1 MIQSSL
7 YRALN
12 KGFDYQILAC
22 KDFKESELAKE
33 VISYFKP
40 NTKAIL
46 FPEFRAK
53 KNDDLRSFF
62 EEFLQLL
69 GGLREFYQALENKQE
84 AIIIAPIS
92 ALLHPLPKK
101 ELLESF
107 KITLLEKYNLKD
119 LKDKLFYYGYEILD
133 LVEVE
138 GEASF
143 RGDIV
148 DIYAPNSKAYR
159 LSFFDTECESIK
171 EFDPTT
177 QMSLKEDLLEIEI
190 PPTLFSLDE
199 PSYKDL
205 KTKVEQSPLNSFSKD
220 LTSFGLWFLG
230 EKANDLLHAY
240 KSVISP
246 KALEEIQEL
255 ASLNELDCERF
266 KSLKV
271 LENAQG
277 YEDLEIH
284 AHALE
289 GFIALH
295 SNHKITLLAPN
306 KTILDNVLGTIKK
319 SNMDNVLGTIEKSNM
334 ECVIAPFVLN
344 FKTPDGIFISLNSFE
359 RKKKRQKSK
368 LALNELNPGE
378 WVVHDD
384 YGVGVF
390 SQLVQHSV
398 LGSKRDFLEI
408 AYLGED
414 KLLLPVENLHL
425 IARYVAQS
433 DSVPVKDRLGK
444 GSFLK
449 LKAKVRTKLLE
460 IAGKI
465 IELAAER
472 NLILGKKM
480 DTHLA
485 ELEVF
490 KSHAGFEYTS
500 DQEKAIAEISK
511 DLSSKRVMD
520 RLLSGDVGFGKT
532 EVAMHAIFCAFLN
545 GFQSVLVVPTTLLAH
560 QHFETLRARFE
571 NFGVKVARLDRYASE
586 KNKLLKA
593 VELGLIDVLVGTH
606 AILGAKFKNL
616 GLVVVDEEHKFGVKQ
631 KEALK
636 ELSKSVHFLS
646 MSATP
651 IPRTLNMALSQIKS
665 ISSLKTPPTDRKPSR
680 TFLKEKNDELLK
692 EIIYRELRRNGQIFY
707 IHNHIASISKVKT
720 KLENLIPKLKIAILH
735 SQINANKSEEIMLEF
750 AKGNYQVLLCT
761 SIVESGIHLPNANT
775 IIIDNAQNFGLADLH
790 QLRGRVGRGKKEG
803 FCYFLIEDQKSLNEQ
818 ALKRLLALEKNSYL
832 GSGESIAYHDLEIR
846 GGGNLL
852 GQDQSGHIKNIGY
865 ALYTR
870 MLEDAIYELSG
881 GKKRLEKSVE
891 IQLGVS
897 AFLNPELIAS
907 DSLRLDLYRRLSLCE
922 NVDEVGQI
930 HEEIEDR
937 FGKIDDLSAQ
947 FLQIITLKILANQL
961 GILKLSNFNQNI
973 TLTYSDEKKESL
985 KAPSKDDNDILETLL
1000 KHLRAQISLKQR

>member
-22 KDFKESELAKE
+22 KDFKESKLAKE

-40 NTKAIL
+40 NIKAVL

-107 KITLLEKYNLKD
+107 KITLLEKYNLKE

-159 LSFFDTECESIK
+159 LSFFDMECESIK

-177 QMSLKEDLLEIEI
+177 QMSLKEDLLEVEI

-199 PSYKDL
+199 SSYKDL

-230 EKANDLLHAY
+230 EKANDLLHTY
-240 KSVISP
+240 KSIISP

-255 ASLNELDCERF
+255 ASLNELDYERF
-266 KSLKV
+266 KFLKV

-295 SNHKITLLAPN
+295 SHHKITLLAPN
-306 KTILDNVLGTIKK
+306 KTILDNVLGTI
-319 SNMDNVLGTIEKSNM
+319 EKSSM

-433 DSVPVKDRLGK
+433 DSVPAKDRLGK

-480 DTHLA
+480 DVHLA

-532 EVAMHAIFCAFLN
+532 EVAMHAIFCMFLN
-545 GFQSVLVVPTTLLAH
+545 GFQSALVVPTTLLAH

-571 NFGVKVARLDRYASE
+571 NFGVKVARLDRYVSE

-593 VELGLIDVLVGTH
+593 VELGQVDALIGTH

-651 IPRTLNMALSQIKS
+651 IPRTLNMALSQIKG

-735 SQINANKSEEIMLEF
+735 SQINANESEEIMLEF

-803 FCYFLIEDQKSLNEQ
+803 FCYFLIEDQKSLNDQ

-961 GILKLSNFNQNI
+961 GIIKLSNFNQNI

-1000 KHLRAQISLKQR
+1000 KHLRAQISLKRR

>member
-22 KDFKESELAKE
+22 KDFKESKLAKE

-40 NTKAIL
+40 NIKAVL

-84 AIIIAPIS
+84 VIIIAPIS

-205 KTKVEQSPLNSFSKD
+205 KTKVEQSPLNSFSRD

-266 KSLKV
+266 KFLKV

-289 GFIALH
+289 SFIALH
-295 SNHKITLLAPN
+295 SNRKITLLASN
-306 KTILDNVLGTIKK
+306 KTILDNVLGALERSSI
-319 SNMDNVLGTIEKSNM
+319 

-433 DSVPVKDRLGK
+433 DSVPAKDRLGK

-545 GFQSVLVVPTTLLAH
+545 GFQSALVVPTTLLAH

-593 VELGLIDVLVGTH
+593 VELGLVDVLVGTH

-651 IPRTLNMALSQIKS
+651 IPRTLNMALSQIKG

-720 KLENLIPKLKIAILH
+720 KLEELIPKLKIAILH
-735 SQINANKSEEIMLEF
+735 SQINANESEEIMLEF

-922 NVDEVGQI
+922 NTDEVGQI

-961 GILKLSNFNQNI
+961 GIIKLSNFNQNI
-973 TLTYSDEKKESL
+973 TITYSDEKKESL

-1000 KHLRAQISLKQR
+1000 KHLHAQISLKRR

>member
-7 YRALN
+7 YKALN
-12 KGFDYQILAC
+12 EGFDYQILAC
-22 KDFKESELAKE
+22 KDFKESKLAKE

-84 AIIIAPIS
+84 TIIIAPIS

-171 EFDPTT
+171 ELDPTT

-230 EKANDLLHAY
+230 EKAQDLLSVY

-246 KALEEIQEL
+246 RALEEIQEL

-266 KSLKV
+266 KFLKV

-289 GFIALH
+289 GFITLH
-295 SNHKITLLAPN
+295 SHHKITLLAPN
-306 KTILDNVLGTIKK
+306 KTILDNVL
-319 SNMDNVLGTIEKSNM
+319 STIEKSSM

-368 LALNELNPGE
+368 LALNELNAGE

-433 DSVPVKDRLGK
+433 DSVPAKDRLGK

-480 DTHLA
+480 DVYLA

-511 DLSSKRVMD
+511 DLSSHRVMD

-545 GFQSVLVVPTTLLAH
+545 GFQSALVVPTTLLAH

-593 VELGLIDVLVGTH
+593 VELGLVDVLVGTH

-651 IPRTLNMALSQIKS
+651 IPRTLNMALSQIKG

-692 EIIYRELRRNGQIFY
+692 EIIHRELRRNGQIFY

-803 FCYFLIEDQKSLNEQ
+803 FCYFLIEDQKNLNEQ

-832 GSGESIAYHDLEIR
+832 GSGESVAYHDLEIR

-961 GILKLSNFNQNI
+961 GIIKLSNFNQNI
-973 TLTYSDEKKESL
+973 TITYSDEKKESL

-1000 KHLRAQISLKQR
+1000 KHLRAQISLKRR

>member
-40 NTKAIL
+40 NIKAVL
-46 FPEFRAK
+46 FPELRAK

-84 AIIIAPIS
+84 TIIIAPIS

-148 DIYAPNSKAYR
+148 DIYIPNSKAYR
-159 LSFFDTECESIK
+159 LSFFDAECESIK
-171 EFDPTT
+171 ELDPAT

-230 EKANDLLHAY
+230 EKAQDLLSVC

-246 KALEEIQEL
+246 RALEEIQEL
-255 ASLNELDCERF
+255 ASLNELDDERF
-266 KSLKV
+266 KFLKV
-271 LENAQG
+271 LENPQG

-306 KTILDNVLGTIKK
+306 KTILDNAISALDT
-319 SNMDNVLGTIEKSNM
+319 SNM

-344 FKTPDGIFISLNSFE
+344 FKTPDRIFISLNSFE

-368 LALNELNPGE
+368 LALNELNAGE

-449 LKAKVRTKLLE
+449 LKAKVRAKLLE

-480 DTHLA
+480 DVHLA

-500 DQEKAIAEISK
+500 DQEKAIAEISR
-511 DLSSKRVMD
+511 DLSSHRVMD

-545 GFQSVLVVPTTLLAH
+545 GFQSALVVPTTLLAH
-560 QHFETLRARFE
+560 QHFETLKARFE
-571 NFGVKVARLDRYASE
+571 NFGVKVARLDRYVSE

-593 VELGLIDVLVGTH
+593 VELGQVDALIGTH

-651 IPRTLNMALSQIKS
+651 IPRTLNMALSQIKG

-692 EIIYRELRRNGQIFY
+692 EIIHRELRRNGQIFY

-720 KLENLIPKLKIAILH
+720 KLEELIPKLKIAILH
-735 SQINANKSEEIMLEF
+735 SQINANESEEIMLEF

-803 FCYFLIEDQKSLNEQ
+803 FCYFLIEDQKNLNEQ

-973 TLTYSDEKKESL
+973 TLTYNDEHKESL

-1000 KHLRAQISLKQR
+1000 KHLRAQISLKRR

>member
-190 PPTLFSLDE
+190 PPTLFSLNE
-199 PSYKDL
+199 QSYKDL

-246 KALEEIQEL
+246 RALEEIQEL
-255 ASLNELDCERF
+255 ASLNELDGERF
-266 KSLKV
+266 KFLKV
-271 LENAQG
+271 LESPQG

-289 GFIALH
+289 SFIALH
-295 SNHKITLLAPN
+295 LNRKITLLAPN
-306 KTILDNVLGTIKK
+306 KTILDNAISAL
-319 SNMDNVLGTIEKSNM
+319 EKSHI

-344 FKTPDGIFISLNSFE
+344 FKTPDGIFVSLNSFE

-368 LALNELNPGE
+368 LALNELNAGE

-408 AYLGED
+408 AYFGED

-433 DSVPVKDRLGK
+433 DSVPIKDRLGK

-449 LKAKVRTKLLE
+449 LKAKVKTKLLE

-545 GFQSVLVVPTTLLAH
+545 GFQSALVVPTTLLAH

-606 AILGAKFKNL
+606 AIFCAKFKNL

-651 IPRTLNMALSQIKS
+651 IPRTLNMALSQIKG
-665 ISSLKTPPTDRKPSR
+665 ISSLKIPPTDRKPSR

-692 EIIYRELRRNGQIFY
+692 EIIHRELRRNGQIFY

-720 KLENLIPKLKIAILH
+720 KLEDLIPKLKIAILH
-735 SQINANKSEEIMLEF
+735 SQINANESEEIMLEF

-891 IQLGVS
+891 IQLSVS

-922 NVDEVGQI
+922 NTDEVGQI

-961 GILKLSNFNQNI
+961 GIIKLSNFNQNI
-973 TLTYSDEKKESL
+973 TITYSGEKKESL

-1000 KHLRAQISLKQR
+1000 KHLRAQISLKRH

>member
-22 KDFKESELAKE
+22 KDFKESKLAKE

-40 NTKAIL
+40 NIKAVL

-171 EFDPTT
+171 ELDPTT

-190 PPTLFSLDE
+190 PPTLFSLNE
-199 PSYKDL
+199 QSYKDL

-255 ASLNELDCERF
+255 ASLNELDYERF
-266 KSLKV
+266 KLLKV

-295 SNHKITLLAPN
+295 SHHKITLLAPN
-306 KTILDNVLGTIKK
+306 KTILDNAISAL
-319 SNMDNVLGTIEKSNM
+319 EKSSM

-460 IAGKI
+460 IASKI

-511 DLSSKRVMD
+511 DLSSNRVMD

-545 GFQSVLVVPTTLLAH
+545 GFQSALVVPTTLLAH

-651 IPRTLNMALSQIKS
+651 IPRTLNMALSQIKG
-665 ISSLKTPPTDRKPSR
+665 ISSLKIPPTDRKPSR

-692 EIIYRELRRNGQIFY
+692 EIIHRELRRNGQIFY

-720 KLENLIPKLKIAILH
+720 KLEDLIPKLKIAILH
-735 SQINANKSEEIMLEF
+735 SQINANESEEIMLEF

-985 KAPSKDDNDILETLL
+985 KAPSKDDNDILEILL
-1000 KHLRAQISLKQR
+1000 KHLHAQISLKRR

>member
-119 LKDKLFYYGYEILD
+119 LKDKLFYYGYEIVD

-177 QMSLKEDLLEIEI
+177 QMSLKEDWLEIEI

-205 KTKVEQSPLNSFSKD
+205 KTKVEQSPFNSFSKD

-266 KSLKV
+266 KLLKV
-271 LENAQG
+271 LENVQG

-289 GFIALH
+289 SFIALH
-295 SNHKITLLAPN
+295 SNRKITLLAPN
-306 KTILDNVLGTIKK
+306 KTILDNAISALER
-319 SNMDNVLGTIEKSNM
+319 SNI

-408 AYLGED
+408 AYFGED

-433 DSVPVKDRLGK
+433 DSIPVKDRLGK

-511 DLSSKRVMD
+511 DLSSHRVMD

-545 GFQSVLVVPTTLLAH
+545 GFQSALVVPTTLLAH

-571 NFGVKVARLDRYASE
+571 NLGVKVARLDRYASE

-593 VELGLIDVLVGTH
+593 VGLGLIDVLVGTH

-651 IPRTLNMALSQIKS
+651 IPRTLNMALSQIKG
-665 ISSLKTPPTDRKPSR
+665 ISSLKIPPTDRKPSR

-720 KLENLIPKLKIAILH
+720 KLEELIPKLKIAILH
-735 SQINANKSEEIMLEF
+735 SQINANESEEIMLEF

-870 MLEDAIYELSG
+870 MLEDTIYELSG

-891 IQLGVS
+891 IQLSVS

-922 NVDEVGQI
+922 NTDEVGQI

-937 FGKIDDLSAQ
+937 FGKVDDLSAQ

-961 GILKLSNFNQNI
+961 GIIKLSNFNQNI
-973 TLTYSDEKKESL
+973 TITYSDEKKESL

-1000 KHLRAQISLKQR
+1000 KHLHAQISLKRR

>member
-22 KDFKESELAKE
+22 KDFKESKLAKE
-33 VISYFKP
+33 VINYFKP
-40 NTKAIL
+40 NIKAVL

-84 AIIIAPIS
+84 VIIIAPIS

-148 DIYAPNSKAYR
+148 DIYIPNSKAYR
-159 LSFFDTECESIK
+159 LSFFDAECESIK
-171 EFDPTT
+171 ELDPTT

-230 EKANDLLHAY
+230 EKAQDLLSVY

-246 KALEEIQEL
+246 RALEEIQEL
-255 ASLNELDCERF
+255 ASLNELDDERF
-266 KSLKV
+266 KFLKV

-295 SNHKITLLAPN
+295 SNRKITLLASN
-306 KTILDNVLGTIKK
+306 KTILDNAISALDT
-319 SNMDNVLGTIEKSNM
+319 SNM

-344 FKTPDGIFISLNSFE
+344 FKTPDRIFISLNSFE

-368 LALNELNPGE
+368 LALNELNAGE

-390 SQLVQHSV
+390 SQLIQHSV

-449 LKAKVRTKLLE
+449 LKAKVRAKLLE

-500 DQEKAIAEISK
+500 DQEKAIAEISR
-511 DLSSKRVMD
+511 DLSSHRVMD

-545 GFQSVLVVPTTLLAH
+545 GFQSALVVPTTLLAH
-560 QHFETLRARFE
+560 QHFETLKARFE
-571 NFGVKVARLDRYASE
+571 NFGVKVARLDRYIKTSE

-593 VELGLIDVLVGTH
+593 VELGQVDVLIGTH

-616 GLVVVDEEHKFGVKQ
+616 GLMVVDEEHKFGVKQ

-651 IPRTLNMALSQIKS
+651 IPRTLNMALSQIKG

-720 KLENLIPKLKIAILH
+720 KLEDLIPKLKIAILH
-735 SQINANKSEEIMLEF
+735 SQINASESEEIMLEF

-803 FCYFLIEDQKSLNEQ
+803 FCYFLIEDQKNLNEQ

-973 TLTYSDEKKESL
+973 TLTYNDEHKESL

-1000 KHLRAQISLKQR
+1000 KHLRAQISLKRR

>member
-7 YRALN
+7 YGALN

-40 NTKAIL
+40 NTKVIL

-84 AIIIAPIS
+84 TIIIAPIS

-148 DIYAPNSKAYR
+148 DIYVPNSKAYR
-159 LSFFDTECESIK
+159 LSFFDMECESIK

-205 KTKVEQSPLNSFSKD
+205 KAKVEQSPLNSFSKD

-255 ASLNELDCERF
+255 ASLNELDNERF
-266 KSLKV
+266 KFLKV
-271 LENAQG
+271 LENPQG

-289 GFIALH
+289 SFIALH
-295 SNHKITLLAPN
+295 SNRKITLLAPN
-306 KTILDNVLGTIKK
+306 KTILDNAISAL
-319 SNMDNVLGTIEKSNM
+319 EKSHI

-368 LALNELNPGE
+368 LALNELNAGE

-433 DSVPVKDRLGK
+433 DSVPTKDRLGK

-449 LKAKVRTKLLE
+449 LKAKVKTKLLE

-472 NLILGKKM
+472 NLILSKKM

-545 GFQSVLVVPTTLLAH
+545 GFQSALVVPTTLLAH

-586 KNKLLKA
+586 KNKLLKE

-651 IPRTLNMALSQIKS
+651 IPRTLNMALSQIKG
-665 ISSLKTPPTDRKPSR
+665 ISSLKIPPTDRKPSR

-692 EIIYRELRRNGQIFY
+692 EIIHRELRRNGQIFY

-720 KLENLIPKLKIAILH
+720 KLEDLIPKLKIAILH
-735 SQINANKSEEIMLEF
+735 SQINAHESEEAMLEF

-891 IQLGVS
+891 IQLSVS

-922 NVDEVGQI
+922 NTDEVGQI

-961 GILKLSNFNQNI
+961 GIIKLSNFNQNI
-973 TLTYSDEKKESL
+973 TITYSDEKKESL

-1000 KHLRAQISLKQR
+1000 KHLRAQISLKQH

>member
-22 KDFKESELAKE
+22 KDFKESKLAKE

-119 LKDKLFYYGYEILD
+119 LKDKLFYYGYEIVD

-171 EFDPTT
+171 ELDPTT
-177 QMSLKEDLLEIEI
+177 QMSLKEDWLEIEI

-199 PSYKDL
+199 PSYKNL

-266 KSLKV
+266 KFLKV
-271 LENAQG
+271 LENPQG

-289 GFIALH
+289 GFITLH
-295 SNHKITLLAPN
+295 SNCKITLLAPN
-306 KTILDNVLGTIKK
+306 KTILDNVLGTIEK
-319 SNMDNVLGTIEKSNM
+319 SNMD
-334 ECVIAPFVLN
+334 CVIAPFVLN

-359 RKKKRQKSK
+359 RKKKRQKSR

-500 DQEKAIAEISK
+500 DQEKAIAEISR
-511 DLSSKRVMD
+511 DLSSHRVMD

-545 GFQSVLVVPTTLLAH
+545 GFQSTLVVPTTLLAH

-593 VELGLIDVLVGTH
+593 VELGLVDVLVGTH

-651 IPRTLNMALSQIKS
+651 IPRTLNMALSQIKG
-665 ISSLKTPPTDRKPSR
+665 ISSLKTPPTDRKPNR

-692 EIIYRELRRNGQIFY
+692 EIIHRELRRNGQIFY

-775 IIIDNAQNFGLADLH
+775 IIIDNVQNFGLADLH

-922 NVDEVGQI
+922 DVDEVGQI

-937 FGKIDDLSAQ
+937 FGKMDDLSAQ

-973 TLTYSDEKKESL
+973 TLTYSDEHKESL

-1000 KHLRAQISLKQR
+1000 KHLRAQISLKRR

>member
-84 AIIIAPIS
+84 VIIIAPIS

-171 EFDPTT
+171 ELDPTT

-205 KTKVEQSPLNSFSKD
+205 KTKVEQSPFNSFSKD
-220 LTSFGLWFLG
+220 LTSFGLWFLD
-230 EKANDLLHAY
+230 EKAQDLLSVY
-240 KSVISP
+240 KSIISP
-246 KALEEIQEL
+246 RTLEEIQEL

-266 KSLKV
+266 KFLKV

-289 GFIALH
+289 SFIALH
-295 SNHKITLLAPN
+295 SHHKITLLAPN
-306 KTILDNVLGTIKK
+306 KTILDNAISALERSHI
-319 SNMDNVLGTIEKSNM
+319 

-433 DSVPVKDRLGK
+433 DSVPTKDRLGK

-449 LKAKVRTKLLE
+449 LKAKVKTKLLE

-511 DLSSKRVMD
+511 DLSSHRVMD

-545 GFQSVLVVPTTLLAH
+545 GFQSTLVVPTTLLAH

-571 NFGVKVARLDRYASE
+571 NFGVKVARLDRYASG

-593 VELGLIDVLVGTH
+593 VELGQVDVLVGTH

-651 IPRTLNMALSQIKS
+651 IPRTLNMALSQIKG

-735 SQINANKSEEIMLEF
+735 SQINAYESEEIMLEF

-961 GILKLSNFNQNI
+961 GIIKLSNFNQNI
-973 TLTYSDEKKESL
+973 TITYSDEKKESL

-1000 KHLRAQISLKQR
+1000 KHLRAQISLKRR

>member
-22 KDFKESELAKE
+22 KDFKESKLAKE

-40 NTKAIL
+40 NIKAIL

-133 LVEVE
+133 LVEVG

-159 LSFFDTECESIK
+159 LSFFDAECESIK

-230 EKANDLLHAY
+230 EKANDLLCAY

-246 KALEEIQEL
+246 RALEEIQEL
-255 ASLNELDCERF
+255 ASLNELDGERF
-266 KSLKV
+266 KFLKV

-306 KTILDNVLGTIKK
+306 KTILDNVLGTI
-319 SNMDNVLGTIEKSNM
+319 EKSNM
-334 ECVIAPFVLN
+334 ESVIAPFVLN

-433 DSVPVKDRLGK
+433 DSVPAKDRLGK

-480 DTHLA
+480 DVHLA

-545 GFQSVLVVPTTLLAH
+545 GFQSALVVPTTLLVH

-651 IPRTLNMALSQIKS
+651 IPRTLNMALSQIKG

-735 SQINANKSEEIMLEF
+735 SQINANESEEIMLEF

-947 FLQIITLKILANQL
+947 FLQIITLKVLANQL
-961 GILKLSNFNQNI
+961 GIIKLSNFNQNI
-973 TLTYSDEKKESL
+973 TITYGDEKKESL

-1000 KHLRAQISLKQR
+1000 KHLRAQISLKRH

>member
-1 MIQSSL
+1 MIQASL

-22 KDFKESELAKE
+22 KDFKESKLAKE

-40 NTKAIL
+40 NIKAVL

-84 AIIIAPIS
+84 VIIIAPIS

-148 DIYAPNSKAYR
+148 DIYIPNSKAYR
-159 LSFFDTECESIK
+159 LSFFDAECESIK
-171 EFDPTT
+171 ELDPTT

-230 EKANDLLHAY
+230 EKANDLLHTY
-240 KSVISP
+240 KSIISP

-255 ASLNELDCERF
+255 ASLNELDDERF
-266 KSLKV
+266 KFLKV

-306 KTILDNVLGTIKK
+306 KTILDNAISTI
-319 SNMDNVLGTIEKSNM
+319 DAGNM

-344 FKTPDGIFISLNSFE
+344 FKTPDRIFISLNSFE

-368 LALNELNPGE
+368 LALNELNAGE

-390 SQLVQHSV
+390 SQLIQHSV

-449 LKAKVRTKLLE
+449 LKAKVRAKLLE
-460 IAGKI
+460 IASKI

-480 DTHLA
+480 DVHLA

-500 DQEKAIAEISK
+500 DQEKAIAEISR
-511 DLSSKRVMD
+511 DLSSHRVMD

-545 GFQSVLVVPTTLLAH
+545 GFQSALVVPTTLLAH
-560 QHFETLRARFE
+560 QHFETLRVRFE
-571 NFGVKVARLDRYASE
+571 NFGVKVARLDRYVSE

-593 VELGLIDVLVGTH
+593 VELGLVDALIGTH

-651 IPRTLNMALSQIKS
+651 IPRTLNMALSQIKG

-692 EIIYRELRRNGQIFY
+692 EIIHRELRRNGQIFY

-735 SQINANKSEEIMLEF
+735 SQINANESEEIMLEF
-750 AKGNYQVLLCT
+750 AKGSYQVLLCT

-973 TLTYSDEKKESL
+973 TITYNDEHKESL

-1000 KHLRAQISLKQR
+1000 KHLRAQISLKRR

>member
-40 NTKAIL
+40 NIKAIL

-84 AIIIAPIS
+84 TIIIAPIS

-148 DIYAPNSKAYR
+148 DIYVPNSKAYR

-171 EFDPTT
+171 ELDPTT

-230 EKANDLLHAY
+230 EKAQDLLSVY
-240 KSVISP
+240 KSIISP

-266 KSLKV
+266 KFLKV

-289 GFIALH
+289 GFITLH
-295 SNHKITLLAPN
+295 SNRKITLLAPN
-306 KTILDNVLGTIKK
+306 KTILDNAISTL
-319 SNMDNVLGTIEKSNM
+319 EKSSI

-368 LALNELNPGE
+368 LALNELNAGE

-433 DSVPVKDRLGK
+433 DSVPAKDRLGK

-480 DTHLA
+480 DVYLA

-545 GFQSVLVVPTTLLAH
+545 GFQSALVVPTTLLAH

-593 VELGLIDVLVGTH
+593 VELGLVDVLVGTH
-606 AILGAKFKNL
+606 AILGTKFKNL

-651 IPRTLNMALSQIKS
+651 IPRTLNMALSQIKG

-720 KLENLIPKLKIAILH
+720 KLEELIPKLKIAILH
-735 SQINANKSEEIMLEF
+735 SQINANESEEIMLEF

-961 GILKLSNFNQNI
+961 GIIKLSNFNQNI
-973 TLTYSDEKKESL
+973 TLTYNDEHKESL

-1000 KHLRAQISLKQR
+1000 KHLRTQISLKRR

>member
-33 VISYFKP
+33 VINYFKP

-255 ASLNELDCERF
+255 ASLNELDDERF
-266 KSLKV
+266 KFLEV

-289 GFIALH
+289 GFITLH
-295 SNHKITLLAPN
+295 SHHKITLLAPN
-306 KTILDNVLGTIKK
+306 KTILDNAISAL
-319 SNMDNVLGTIEKSNM
+319 EKSHI

-433 DSVPVKDRLGK
+433 DSVPAKDRLGK

-480 DTHLA
+480 DVHLA

-490 KSHAGFEYTS
+490 KSHAGFEYTN
-500 DQEKAIAEISK
+500 DQEKAIAEISR
-511 DLSSKRVMD
+511 DLSSHRVMD

-545 GFQSVLVVPTTLLAH
+545 GFQSALVVPTTLLAH
-560 QHFETLRARFE
+560 QHFETLKARFE

-593 VELGLIDVLVGTH
+593 VGLGLVDVLVGTH

-651 IPRTLNMALSQIKS
+651 IPRTLNMALSQIKG

-692 EIIYRELRRNGQIFY
+692 EIIHRELRRNGQIFY

-735 SQINANKSEEIMLEF
+735 SQINANESEEIMLEF

-832 GSGESIAYHDLEIR
+832 GSGESVAYHDLEIR

-973 TLTYSDEKKESL
+973 TITYSDEHKESL

-1000 KHLRAQISLKQR
+1000 KHLRAQISLKRC

>member
-22 KDFKESELAKE
+22 KDFKESKLAKE

-40 NTKAIL
+40 NIKAVL

-84 AIIIAPIS
+84 VIIIAPIS

-171 EFDPTT
+171 ELDPTT

-199 PSYKDL
+199 SSYKDL

-230 EKANDLLHAY
+230 EKAQDLLSVY

-246 KALEEIQEL
+246 RALEEIQEL
-255 ASLNELDCERF
+255 ASLNELDYERF
-266 KSLKV
+266 KLLKV
-271 LENAQG
+271 LENTQG

-306 KTILDNVLGTIKK
+306 KTIL
-319 SNMDNVLGTIEKSNM
+319 DNVLGTIEKSNM

-433 DSVPVKDRLGK
+433 DSVPAKDRLGK

-460 IAGKI
+460 IASKI

-480 DTHLA
+480 DVHLA

-511 DLSSKRVMD
+511 DLSSHRVMD

-545 GFQSVLVVPTTLLAH
+545 GFQSALVVPTTLLAH

-593 VELGLIDVLVGTH
+593 VELGLVDALVGTH

-616 GLVVVDEEHKFGVKQ
+616 GLMVVDEEHKFGVKQ

-651 IPRTLNMALSQIKS
+651 IPRTLNMALSQIKG
-665 ISSLKTPPTDRKPSR
+665 ISSLKTPPTDRKPSH

-692 EIIYRELRRNGQIFY
+692 EIIHRELRRNGQIFY

-735 SQINANKSEEIMLEF
+735 SQINANESEEIMLEF

-922 NVDEVGQI
+922 NTDEVGQI

-961 GILKLSNFNQNI
+961 GIIKLSNFNQNI
-973 TLTYSDEKKESL
+973 TITYSDEKKESL

-1000 KHLRAQISLKQR
+1000 KHLRAQISLKRR

>member
-7 YRALN
+7 YGALN

-84 AIIIAPIS
+84 VIIIAPIS

-159 LSFFDTECESIK
+159 LSFFDMECESIK

-177 QMSLKEDLLEIEI
+177 QMSLKEDLLEVEI
-190 PPTLFSLDE
+190 PPTLFSLNE
-199 PSYKDL
+199 QSYKDL
-205 KTKVEQSPLNSFSKD
+205 KTKVGQSPLNSFSKD

-246 KALEEIQEL
+246 RALEEIQEL
-255 ASLNELDCERF
+255 ASLNELDGERF
-266 KSLKV
+266 KFLKV
-271 LENAQG
+271 LENLQG

-289 GFIALH
+289 SFIALH
-295 SNHKITLLAPN
+295 SNRKITLLAPN
-306 KTILDNVLGTIKK
+306 KTILDNAISAL
-319 SNMDNVLGTIEKSNM
+319 EKSHI

-368 LALNELNPGE
+368 LALNELNAGE

-408 AYLGED
+408 AYWGED

-449 LKAKVRTKLLE
+449 LKAKVKNKLLE
-460 IAGKI
+460 IASKI

-485 ELEVF
+485 ELEIF

-545 GFQSVLVVPTTLLAH
+545 GFQSALVVPTTLLAH

-651 IPRTLNMALSQIKS
+651 IPRTLNMALSQIKG
-665 ISSLKTPPTDRKPSR
+665 ISSLKIPPTDRKPSR

-692 EIIYRELRRNGQIFY
+692 EIIHRELRRNGQIFY

-720 KLENLIPKLKIAILH
+720 KLEDLIPKLKIAILH
-735 SQINANKSEEIMLEF
+735 SQISAHESEEIMLEF

-891 IQLGVS
+891 IQLSVS

-922 NVDEVGQI
+922 NIDEVGQI

-961 GILKLSNFNQNI
+961 GIIKLSNFNQNI
-973 TLTYSDEKKESL
+973 TIAYSGEKKESL

-1000 KHLRAQISLKQR
+1000 KHLRAQISLKRC

>member
-177 QMSLKEDLLEIEI
+177 QMSLKEDLLEVEI
-190 PPTLFSLDE
+190 PPTLFSLNE
-199 PSYKDL
+199 QSYKDL

-255 ASLNELDCERF
+255 TSLNELDGERF
-266 KSLKV
+266 KFLKV
-271 LENAQG
+271 LENPQG

-284 AHALE
+284 VHALE
-289 GFIALH
+289 SFIALH
-295 SNHKITLLAPN
+295 SNRKITLLAPN
-306 KTILDNVLGTIKK
+306 KTILDNAISAL
-319 SNMDNVLGTIEKSNM
+319 EKSHI

-368 LALNELNPGE
+368 LALNELNAGE

-384 YGVGVF
+384 YGMGVF

-408 AYLGED
+408 AYWGED

-433 DSVPVKDRLGK
+433 DSVPIKDRLGK

-449 LKAKVRTKLLE
+449 LKAKVKNKLLE
-460 IAGKI
+460 IASKI

-485 ELEVF
+485 ELEIF

-545 GFQSVLVVPTTLLAH
+545 GFQSALVVPTTLLAY

-606 AILGAKFKNL
+606 AIFCTKFKNL

-651 IPRTLNMALSQIKS
+651 IPRTLNMALSQIKG
-665 ISSLKTPPTDRKPSR
+665 ISSLKIPPTDRKPSR

-692 EIIYRELRRNGQIFY
+692 EIIHRELRRNGQIFY
-707 IHNHIASISKVKT
+707 IHNHIASISKIKT
-720 KLENLIPKLKIAILH
+720 KLEDLIPKLKIAILH
-735 SQINANKSEEIMLEF
+735 SQINANESEETMLEF

-891 IQLGVS
+891 IQLSVS

-922 NVDEVGQI
+922 NTDEVGQI

-961 GILKLSNFNQNI
+961 GIIKLSSFNQNI
-973 TLTYSDEKKESL
+973 TITYSDEKKESL

-1000 KHLRAQISLKQR
+1000 KHLRAQISLKRH

>member
-7 YRALN
+7 YKALN

-69 GGLREFYQALENKQE
+69 GGLREFYQALENEQE
-84 AIIIAPIS
+84 TIIIAPIS

-119 LKDKLFYYGYEILD
+119 LKDKLFYYGYEIVD

-177 QMSLKEDLLEIEI
+177 QMSLKEDWLEIEI

-205 KTKVEQSPLNSFSKD
+205 KTKVEQSPFNSFSKD
-220 LTSFGLWFLG
+220 LTSFGLWFLE
-230 EKANDLLHAY
+230 EKANDLLYAY
-240 KSVISP
+240 KSIISP

-266 KSLKV
+266 KFLKV
-271 LENAQG
+271 LENPQG

-289 GFIALH
+289 SFIALH

-306 KTILDNVLGTIKK
+306 KTILDNAI
-319 SNMDNVLGTIEKSNM
+319 SAIEKSSM

-408 AYLGED
+408 AYWGED

-433 DSVPVKDRLGK
+433 DSVPIKDRLGK

-511 DLSSKRVMD
+511 DLSSHRVMD

-545 GFQSVLVVPTTLLAH
+545 GFQSALVVPTTLLAH

-593 VELGLIDVLVGTH
+593 AELGLVDVLVGTH
-606 AILGAKFKNL
+606 AILGAEFKNL

-651 IPRTLNMALSQIKS
+651 IPRTLNMALSQIKG

-720 KLENLIPKLKIAILH
+720 KLEGLIPKLKIAILH
-735 SQINANKSEEIMLEF
+735 SQINANESEEIMLEF

-832 GSGESIAYHDLEIR
+832 GSGESVAYHDLEIR

-922 NVDEVGQI
+922 NTDEVGQI

-961 GILKLSNFNQNI
+961 GIIKISNFNQNI
-973 TLTYSDEKKESL
+973 TITYGDEKKESL

-1000 KHLRAQISLKQR
+1000 KHLRAQISLKRH

>member
-40 NTKAIL
+40 NIKAIL

-84 AIIIAPIS
+84 TIIITPIS

-148 DIYAPNSKAYR
+148 DIYVPNSKAYR

-171 EFDPTT
+171 ELDPTT

-230 EKANDLLHAY
+230 EKAQDLLSVY

-246 KALEEIQEL
+246 RALEEIQEL

-266 KSLKV
+266 KFLEV

-306 KTILDNVLGTIKK
+306 KTILDNVLGTI
-319 SNMDNVLGTIEKSNM
+319 EKSSM

-368 LALNELNPGE
+368 LALNELNAGE

-433 DSVPVKDRLGK
+433 DSVPAKDRLGK

-480 DTHLA
+480 DVHLA

-545 GFQSVLVVPTTLLAH
+545 GFQSALVVPTTLLAH

-571 NFGVKVARLDRYASE
+571 NFGVKVARLDRYTSE

-593 VELGLIDVLVGTH
+593 VELGQVDVLVGTH

-651 IPRTLNMALSQIKS
+651 IPRTLNMALSQIKG

-720 KLENLIPKLKIAILH
+720 KLEELIPKLKIAILH
-735 SQINANKSEEIMLEF
+735 SQINAYESEEIMLEF

-832 GSGESIAYHDLEIR
+832 GSGESVAYHDLEIR

-922 NVDEVGQI
+922 NIDEVGQI

-937 FGKIDDLSAQ
+937 FGKIDDLSTQ

-961 GILKLSNFNQNI
+961 GIIKLSNFNQNI
-973 TLTYSDEKKESL
+973 TITYGDEKKESL

-1000 KHLRAQISLKQR
+1000 KHLRAQISLKRR

>member
-84 AIIIAPIS
+84 TIIIAPIS

-107 KITLLEKYNLKD
+107 KITLLGKYNLKD
-119 LKDKLFYYGYEILD
+119 LKNKLFYYGYEILD

-199 PSYKDL
+199 PSYKNL

-255 ASLNELDCERF
+255 ASLNELDYERF
-266 KSLKV
+266 KFLKV
-271 LENAQG
+271 LENPQG

-289 GFIALH
+289 SFIALH
-295 SNHKITLLAPN
+295 SHHKITLLAPN
-306 KTILDNVLGTIKK
+306 KTILDNAISALER
-319 SNMDNVLGTIEKSNM
+319 SNI

-449 LKAKVRTKLLE
+449 LKTKVRTKLLE

-485 ELEVF
+485 ELEIF

-545 GFQSVLVVPTTLLAH
+545 GFQSALVVPTTLLAH

-593 VELGLIDVLVGTH
+593 VELGLVDVLVGTH

-651 IPRTLNMALSQIKS
+651 IPRTLNMALSQIKG

-692 EIIYRELRRNGQIFY
+692 EIIHRELRRNGQIFY

-735 SQINANKSEEIMLEF
+735 SQINANESEEIMLEF

-832 GSGESIAYHDLEIR
+832 GSGESVAYHDLEIR

-865 ALYTR
+865 ALYTC

-973 TLTYSDEKKESL
+973 TITYSDEKKESL

-1000 KHLRAQISLKQR
+1000 KHLRAQISLKRR

>member
-7 YRALN
+7 YGALN
-12 KGFDYQILAC
+12 KGFDYQIFAC

-190 PPTLFSLDE
+190 PPTLFSLNE
-199 PSYKDL
+199 QSYKDL

-255 ASLNELDCERF
+255 ASLNELDGERF
-266 KSLKV
+266 KFLKV
-271 LENAQG
+271 LENPQG

-289 GFIALH
+289 SFIALH
-295 SNHKITLLAPN
+295 SNRKITLLAPN
-306 KTILDNVLGTIKK
+306 KTILDNAISAL
-319 SNMDNVLGTIEKSNM
+319 EKSHI

-390 SQLVQHSV
+390 SQLVQYSV

-408 AYLGED
+408 AYWGED

-433 DSVPVKDRLGK
+433 DSVPTKDRLGK

-449 LKAKVRTKLLE
+449 LKAKVKTKLLE
-460 IAGKI
+460 IASKI

-532 EVAMHAIFCAFLN
+532 EVAMHAIFCTFLN
-545 GFQSVLVVPTTLLAH
+545 GFQSALVVPTTLLAH

-606 AILGAKFKNL
+606 AIFCAKFKNL

-651 IPRTLNMALSQIKS
+651 IPRTLNMALSQIKG
-665 ISSLKTPPTDRKPSR
+665 ISSLKIPPTDRKPSR

-692 EIIYRELRRNGQIFY
+692 EIIHRELRRNGQIFY

-720 KLENLIPKLKIAILH
+720 KLEDLIPKLKIAILH
-735 SQINANKSEEIMLEF
+735 SQINAHESEEIMLEF

-891 IQLGVS
+891 IQLSVS
-897 AFLNPELIAS
+897 SFLNPKLIAS

-922 NVDEVGQI
+922 NTDEVGQI

-961 GILKLSNFNQNI
+961 GIIKLSNFNQNI
-973 TLTYSDEKKESL
+973 TITYSDEKKESL

-1000 KHLRAQISLKQR
+1000 KHLHAQISLKRH

>member
-92 ALLHPLPKK
+92 TLLHPLPKK

-190 PPTLFSLDE
+190 PPTLFSLNE
-199 PSYKDL
+199 QSYKDL

-255 ASLNELDCERF
+255 TSLNELDGERF
-266 KSLKV
+266 KFLKV
-271 LENAQG
+271 LENPQG

-289 GFIALH
+289 SFIALH
-295 SNHKITLLAPN
+295 SNRKITLLTPN
-306 KTILDNVLGTIKK
+306 KTILDNAINAL
-319 SNMDNVLGTIEKSNM
+319 EKSHI

-368 LALNELNPGE
+368 LALNELNAGE

-408 AYLGED
+408 AYWGED

-425 IARYVAQS
+425 IARYVVQS
-433 DSVPVKDRLGK
+433 DSVPTKDRLGK

-449 LKAKVRTKLLE
+449 LKAKVKTKLLE
-460 IAGKI
+460 IASKI

-485 ELEVF
+485 ELEIF

-545 GFQSVLVVPTTLLAH
+545 GFQSALVVPTTLLAH

-593 VELGLIDVLVGTH
+593 VELGLVDVLVGTH
-606 AILGAKFKNL
+606 AVLGAKFKNL

-651 IPRTLNMALSQIKS
+651 IPRTLNMALSQIKG

-720 KLENLIPKLKIAILH
+720 KLEELIPKLKIAILH
-735 SQINANKSEEIMLEF
+735 SQINAHESEEIMLEF

-803 FCYFLIEDQKSLNEQ
+803 FCYFLIEDQRSLNEQ

-891 IQLGVS
+891 IQLSVS

-922 NVDEVGQI
+922 NIDEVGQI

-961 GILKLSNFNQNI
+961 GIIKLSNFNQNI
-973 TLTYSDEKKESL
+973 TITYSDEKKESL

-1000 KHLRAQISLKQR
+1000 KHLRAQISLKRH

>member
-7 YRALN
+7 YKALN
-12 KGFDYQILAC
+12 EGFDYQILAC
-22 KDFKESELAKE
+22 KDFKESKLAKE
-33 VISYFKP
+33 VISYLKP
-40 NTKAIL
+40 NIKAVL

-84 AIIIAPIS
+84 TIIIAPIS

-148 DIYAPNSKAYR
+148 DIYIPNSKAYR
-159 LSFFDTECESIK
+159 LSFFDAECESIK
-171 EFDPTT
+171 ELDPTT

-230 EKANDLLHAY
+230 EKAQDLLSVY
-240 KSVISP
+240 KSIISP
-246 KALEEIQEL
+246 RALEEIQEL
-255 ASLNELDCERF
+255 ASLNELDDERSKF
-266 KSLKV
+266 LKV

-295 SNHKITLLAPN
+295 SNHKITLLASN
-306 KTILDNVLGTIKK
+306 KTILDNAISAL
-319 SNMDNVLGTIEKSNM
+319 EKSNM

-344 FKTPDGIFISLNSFE
+344 FKTPDRIFISLNSFE

-368 LALNELNPGE
+368 LALNELNAGE

-390 SQLVQHSV
+390 SQLIQHSV

-449 LKAKVRTKLLE
+449 LKAKVRAKLLE

-472 NLILGKKM
+472 NLILSKKM

-500 DQEKAIAEISK
+500 DQEKAIAEISR
-511 DLSSKRVMD
+511 DLSSHRVMD

-545 GFQSVLVVPTTLLAH
+545 GFQSALVVPTTLLAH

-571 NFGVKVARLDRYASE
+571 NFGVKVARLDRYIKTSE
-586 KNKLLKA
+586 KSKLLKA
-593 VELGLIDVLVGTH
+593 VELGQVDALIGTH

-616 GLVVVDEEHKFGVKQ
+616 GLMVVDEEHKFGVKQ

-651 IPRTLNMALSQIKS
+651 IPRTLNMALSQIKG

-720 KLENLIPKLKIAILH
+720 KLEELIPKLKIAILH
-735 SQINANKSEEIMLEF
+735 SQINANESEEVMLEF

-937 FGKIDDLSAQ
+937 FGKMDDLSAQ

-961 GILKLSNFNQNI
+961 GIIKLSNFNQNI
-973 TLTYSDEKKESL
+973 TLTYSDEHKESL

-1000 KHLRAQISLKQR
+1000 KHLRTQISLKRR

>member
-40 NTKAIL
+40 NIKAIL

-84 AIIIAPIS
+84 TIIIAPIS

-171 EFDPTT
+171 ELDPTT

-230 EKANDLLHAY
+230 EKANDLLCAY

-246 KALEEIQEL
+246 RALEEIQEL
-255 ASLNELDCERF
+255 ASLNELDGERF
-266 KSLKV
+266 KLLKV

-306 KTILDNVLGTIKK
+306 KTILDNVLGA
-319 SNMDNVLGTIEKSNM
+319 IERSSM

-344 FKTPDGIFISLNSFE
+344 FRTPDGIFISLNSFE

-433 DSVPVKDRLGK
+433 DSVPAKDRLGK

-460 IAGKI
+460 IASKI

-480 DTHLA
+480 DVHLA
-485 ELEVF
+485 ELEIF

-593 VELGLIDVLVGTH
+593 VGLGLIDVLVGTH
-606 AILGAKFKNL
+606 AILGAKIKNL

-651 IPRTLNMALSQIKS
+651 IPRTLNMALSQIKG

-973 TLTYSDEKKESL
+973 TITYSDEKKESL

-1000 KHLRAQISLKQR
+1000 KHLRAQISLKRR

>member
-7 YRALN
+7 YGALN

-230 EKANDLLHAY
+230 EKAQDLLSVY

-255 ASLNELDCERF
+255 ASLNELDNERF

-271 LENAQG
+271 LENPQG

-284 AHALE
+284 AYALE
-289 GFIALH
+289 SFIALH
-295 SNHKITLLAPN
+295 SNRKITLLAPN
-306 KTILDNVLGTIKK
+306 KTILDNAISAL
-319 SNMDNVLGTIEKSNM
+319 EKSNI

-368 LALNELNPGE
+368 LALNELNAGE

-433 DSVPVKDRLGK
+433 DSVPIKDRLGK

-449 LKAKVRTKLLE
+449 LKAKVKTKLLE
-460 IAGKI
+460 IASKI

-545 GFQSVLVVPTTLLAH
+545 GFQSALVVPTTLLAH

-593 VELGLIDVLVGTH
+593 VGLGLIDVLVGTH
-606 AILGAKFKNL
+606 AILGTKFKNL

-651 IPRTLNMALSQIKS
+651 IPRTLNMALSQIKG

-720 KLENLIPKLKIAILH
+720 KLEELIPKLKIAILH
-735 SQINANKSEEIMLEF
+735 SQINANESEEIMLEF
-750 AKGNYQVLLCT
+750 AKGSYQVLLCT

-832 GSGESIAYHDLEIR
+832 GSGESVAYHDLEIR

-922 NVDEVGQI
+922 NTDEVGQI

-961 GILKLSNFNQNI
+961 GIIKLSNFNQNI
-973 TLTYSDEKKESL
+973 TITYGDEKKESL

-1000 KHLRAQISLKQR
+1000 KHLRAQISLKWR

>member
-22 KDFKESELAKE
+22 KDFKESKLAKE

-40 NTKAIL
+40 NIKAVL

-84 AIIIAPIS
+84 TIIIAPIS

-148 DIYAPNSKAYR
+148 DIYASNSKAYR

-190 PPTLFSLDE
+190 PPTLFSLNE

-255 ASLNELDCERF
+255 ASLNELDYERF
-266 KSLKV
+266 KFLKV
-271 LENAQG
+271 LETPQG

-295 SNHKITLLAPN
+295 SHHKITLLAPN
-306 KTILDNVLGTIKK
+306 KTILDNAISTLERSSI
-319 SNMDNVLGTIEKSNM
+319 

-433 DSVPVKDRLGK
+433 DSVPAKDRLGK

-449 LKAKVRTKLLE
+449 LKAKVRAKLLE

-472 NLILGKKM
+472 NLILSKKM

-545 GFQSVLVVPTTLLAH
+545 GFQSALVVPTTLLAH

-593 VELGLIDVLVGTH
+593 VELGLVDVLVGTH

-651 IPRTLNMALSQIKS
+651 IPRTLNMALSQIKG

-720 KLENLIPKLKIAILH
+720 KLEDLIPKLKIAILH
-735 SQINANKSEEIMLEF
+735 SQINANESEEIMLEF

-832 GSGESIAYHDLEIR
+832 GSGESVAYHDLEIR

-922 NVDEVGQI
+922 NTDEVGQI

-961 GILKLSNFNQNI
+961 GIIKLSNFNQNI
-973 TLTYSDEKKESL
+973 TLTYNNEHKESL

-1000 KHLRAQISLKQR
+1000 KHLRAQISLKRR

>member
-255 ASLNELDCERF
+255 ASLNEVDGERF

-284 AHALE
+284 VHALE
-289 GFIALH
+289 SFIALH
-295 SNHKITLLAPN
+295 SNRKITLLAPN
-306 KTILDNVLGTIKK
+306 KTILDNAISAL
-319 SNMDNVLGTIEKSNM
+319 EKSHI

-344 FKTPDGIFISLNSFE
+344 FKIPDGIFISLNSFE

-368 LALNELNPGE
+368 LALNELNAGE

-408 AYLGED
+408 AYFGED

-433 DSVPVKDRLGK
+433 DSVPIKDRLGK

-449 LKAKVRTKLLE
+449 LKAKVKTKLLE
-460 IAGKI
+460 IASKI

-545 GFQSVLVVPTTLLAH
+545 GFQSALVVPTTLLAH

-571 NFGVKVARLDRYASE
+571 NFGVRVARLDRYASE

-606 AILGAKFKNL
+606 AILGTKFKNL

-651 IPRTLNMALSQIKS
+651 IPRTLNMALSQIKG
-665 ISSLKTPPTDRKPSR
+665 ISSLKIPPTDRKPSR

-692 EIIYRELRRNGQIFY
+692 EIIHRELRRNGQIFY

-720 KLENLIPKLKIAILH
+720 KLEDLIPKLKIAILH
-735 SQINANKSEEIMLEF
+735 SQINAHESEEIMLEF

-891 IQLGVS
+891 IQLSVS
-897 AFLNPELIAS
+897 AFLNPELIGS

-922 NVDEVGQI
+922 NTDEVGQI

-961 GILKLSNFNQNI
+961 GIIKLSNFNQNI
-973 TLTYSDEKKESL
+973 TITYSDEKKESL

-1000 KHLRAQISLKQR
+1000 KHLRAQISLKRH

>member
-7 YRALN
+7 YGALN

-107 KITLLEKYNLKD
+107 KITLLGKYNLKD

-159 LSFFDTECESIK
+159 LSFFDMECESIK

-190 PPTLFSLDE
+190 PPTLFSLNE
-199 PSYKDL
+199 QSYKDL

-255 ASLNELDCERF
+255 ASLNELDGERF
-266 KSLKV
+266 KFLKV
-271 LENAQG
+271 LENPQG

-295 SNHKITLLAPN
+295 SNRKITLLAPN
-306 KTILDNVLGTIKK
+306 KTILDNVLGTI
-319 SNMDNVLGTIEKSNM
+319 EKSSI

-449 LKAKVRTKLLE
+449 LKAKVRNKLLE
-460 IAGKI
+460 IASKI

-511 DLSSKRVMD
+511 DLSSHRVMD

-545 GFQSVLVVPTTLLAH
+545 GFQSALVVPTTLLAH
-560 QHFETLRARFE
+560 QHFETLRVRFE
-571 NFGVKVARLDRYASE
+571 NFGVKVARLDRYASG
-586 KNKLLKA
+586 KNKLLKV

-651 IPRTLNMALSQIKS
+651 IPRTLNMALSQIKG

-720 KLENLIPKLKIAILH
+720 KLEELIPKLKIAILH
-735 SQINANKSEEIMLEF
+735 SQINANESEETMLEF

-897 AFLNPELIAS
+897 AFLNPKLIAS

-922 NVDEVGQI
+922 NTDEVGQI

-961 GILKLSNFNQNI
+961 GIIKLSNFNQNI

-1000 KHLRAQISLKQR
+1000 KHLRAQISLKRH

>member
-84 AIIIAPIS
+84 TIIIAPIS

-148 DIYAPNSKAYR
+148 DIYVPNSKAYR

-171 EFDPTT
+171 EFDPIT

-255 ASLNELDCERF
+255 AGLNELDGERF

-306 KTILDNVLGTIKK
+306 KTILDNAISALERSSI
-319 SNMDNVLGTIEKSNM
+319 

-408 AYLGED
+408 AYWGED

-433 DSVPVKDRLGK
+433 DSVPAKDRLGK

-460 IAGKI
+460 IASKI

-485 ELEVF
+485 ELEIF

-545 GFQSVLVVPTTLLAH
+545 GFQSALVVPTTLLAH

-593 VELGLIDVLVGTH
+593 VELGLVDVLVGTH

-651 IPRTLNMALSQIKS
+651 IPRTLNMALSQIKG

-692 EIIYRELRRNGQIFY
+692 EIIHRELRRNGQIFY
-707 IHNHIASISKVKT
+707 IHNHIASILKVKT
-720 KLENLIPKLKIAILH
+720 KLEELIPKLKIAILH

-832 GSGESIAYHDLEIR
+832 GSGESVAYHDLEIR

-922 NVDEVGQI
+922 NTDEVGQI

-961 GILKLSNFNQNI
+961 GIIKLSNFNQNI
-973 TLTYSDEKKESL
+973 TITYSDEKKESL

-1000 KHLRAQISLKQR
+1000 KHLRAQISLKRR

>member
-22 KDFKESELAKE
+22 KDFKESKLAKE

-40 NTKAIL
+40 NIKAVL

-107 KITLLEKYNLKD
+107 KITLLEKYNLKE

-148 DIYAPNSKAYR
+148 DIYIPNSKAYR

-171 EFDPTT
+171 ELDPTT

-199 PSYKDL
+199 SSYKDL
-205 KTKVEQSPLNSFSKD
+205 KTKVEQSPLNNFSKD

-230 EKANDLLHAY
+230 EKAQDLLSVY

-246 KALEEIQEL
+246 RALEEIQEL
-255 ASLNELDCERF
+255 ASLNELDDERF

-295 SNHKITLLAPN
+295 SHHKITLLAPN
-306 KTILDNVLGTIKK
+306 KTISDNAISVL
-319 SNMDNVLGTIEKSNM
+319 EKSNM

-344 FKTPDGIFISLNSFE
+344 FKTPDRIFISLNSFE

-390 SQLVQHSV
+390 SQLIQHSV

-433 DSVPVKDRLGK
+433 DSVPAKDRLGK

-449 LKAKVRTKLLE
+449 LKAKVRAKLLE

-480 DTHLA
+480 DVHLA

-490 KSHAGFEYTS
+490 KSHAGFEYTN

-560 QHFETLRARFE
+560 QHFETLRVRFE

-593 VELGLIDVLVGTH
+593 VELGLVDVLVGTH

-616 GLVVVDEEHKFGVKQ
+616 GLMVVDEEHKFGVKQ

-651 IPRTLNMALSQIKS
+651 IPRTLNMALSQIKG

-735 SQINANKSEEIMLEF
+735 SQINANESEEIMLEF

-775 IIIDNAQNFGLADLH
+775 IIIDNVQNFGLADLH

-891 IQLGVS
+891 IQLSVS

-961 GILKLSNFNQNI
+961 GIIKLSNFNQNI
-973 TLTYSDEKKESL
+973 TLTYNNEHKESL

-1000 KHLRAQISLKQR
+1000 KHLRAQISLKRR

>member
-69 GGLREFYQALENKQE
+69 GGLRKFYQALENKQE

-133 LVEVE
+133 LVEME

-159 LSFFDTECESIK
+159 LSFFDMECESIK

-190 PPTLFSLDE
+190 PPTLFSLNE
-199 PSYKDL
+199 QSYKDL

-255 ASLNELDCERF
+255 ASLNELDGERF
-266 KSLKV
+266 KFLKV
-271 LENAQG
+271 LENPQG

-289 GFIALH
+289 SFIALH
-295 SNHKITLLAPN
+295 SNRKITLLAPN
-306 KTILDNVLGTIKK
+306 KTILDNAISAL
-319 SNMDNVLGTIEKSNM
+319 EKSHI

-368 LALNELNPGE
+368 LALNELNAGE

-408 AYLGED
+408 AYFGED

-433 DSVPVKDRLGK
+433 DSVPTKDRLGK

-449 LKAKVRTKLLE
+449 LKAKVKTKLLE
-460 IAGKI
+460 IASKI

-485 ELEVF
+485 ELEIF

-511 DLSSKRVMD
+511 DLSSRRVMD

-545 GFQSVLVVPTTLLAH
+545 GFQSALVVPTTLLAH

-593 VELGLIDVLVGTH
+593 VGLGLIDVLVGTH

-651 IPRTLNMALSQIKS
+651 IPRTLNMALSQIKG
-665 ISSLKTPPTDRKPSR
+665 ISSLKIPPTDRKPSR

-692 EIIYRELRRNGQIFY
+692 EIIHRELRRNGQIFY

-720 KLENLIPKLKIAILH
+720 KLEELIPKLKIAILH
-735 SQINANKSEEIMLEF
+735 SQINANESEEIMLEF

-891 IQLGVS
+891 IQLSVS

-922 NVDEVGQI
+922 NTDEVGQI

-961 GILKLSNFNQNI
+961 GIIKLSNFNQNI
-973 TLTYSDEKKESL
+973 TITYNDEKKESL

-1000 KHLRAQISLKQR
+1000 KHLRVQISLKRH

>member
-159 LSFFDTECESIK
+159 LSFFDMECESIK
-171 EFDPTT
+171 EFNPTT

-190 PPTLFSLDE
+190 PPTLFSLNE
-199 PSYKDL
+199 QSYKDL

-240 KSVISP
+240 KSVISS

-255 ASLNELDCERF
+255 ASLNELDGERF
-266 KSLKV
+266 KFLKV
-271 LENAQG
+271 LENRQG

-289 GFIALH
+289 SFIALH
-295 SNHKITLLAPN
+295 SNRKITLLAPN
-306 KTILDNVLGTIKK
+306 KTILDNAISAL
-319 SNMDNVLGTIEKSNM
+319 EKSHI

-368 LALNELNPGE
+368 LALNELNAGE

-408 AYLGED
+408 AYWGED

-433 DSVPVKDRLGK
+433 DSVPTKDRLGK

-449 LKAKVRTKLLE
+449 LKAKVKTKLLE
-460 IAGKI
+460 IASKI

-480 DTHLA
+480 DMHLA

-545 GFQSVLVVPTTLLAH
+545 GFQSALVVPTTLLAH

-571 NFGVKVARLDRYASE
+571 NFGVKAARLDRYASE

-651 IPRTLNMALSQIKS
+651 IPRTLNMALSQIKG
-665 ISSLKTPPTDRKPSR
+665 ISSLKIPPTDRKPSR

-692 EIIYRELRRNGQIFY
+692 EIIHRELRRNGQIFY

-735 SQINANKSEEIMLEF
+735 SQINAHESEEIMLEF

-891 IQLGVS
+891 IQLSVS

-922 NVDEVGQI
+922 NTDEVGQI

-961 GILKLSNFNQNI
+961 GIIKLSNFNQNI
-973 TLTYSDEKKESL
+973 TITYSDEKKESL
-985 KAPSKDDNDILETLL
+985 KAPSKDDSDILETLL
-1000 KHLRAQISLKQR
+1000 KHLRAQISLKRH

>member
-22 KDFKESELAKE
+22 KDFKESKLAKE

-40 NTKAIL
+40 NIKAIL

-84 AIIIAPIS
+84 TIIIAPIS

-171 EFDPTT
+171 ELDPTT

-220 LTSFGLWFLG
+220 LTSFGLWFLE
-230 EKANDLLHAY
+230 EKAQDLLSVY

-266 KSLKV
+266 KFLKV
-271 LENAQG
+271 LETPQG

-295 SNHKITLLAPN
+295 SNRKITLLAPN
-306 KTILDNVLGTIKK
+306 KTI
-319 SNMDNVLGTIEKSNM
+319 SDNVLGTIEKSSM

-359 RKKKRQKSK
+359 RKKKHKKSK

-433 DSVPVKDRLGK
+433 DSVPAKDRLGK

-460 IAGKI
+460 IASKI

-480 DTHLA
+480 DVHLA

-545 GFQSVLVVPTTLLAH
+545 GFQSALVVPTTLLAH
-560 QHFETLRARFE
+560 QHFETLRVRFE

-593 VELGLIDVLVGTH
+593 VELGLVDVLVGTH

-651 IPRTLNMALSQIKS
+651 IPRTLNMALSQIKG

-720 KLENLIPKLKIAILH
+720 KLEELIPKLKIAILH

-973 TLTYSDEKKESL
+973 TLTYNDEHKESL

-1000 KHLRAQISLKQR
+1000 KHLRAQISLKRR

>member
-22 KDFKESELAKE
+22 KDFKESKLAKE

-40 NTKAIL
+40 NTKAVL

-84 AIIIAPIS
+84 VIIIAPIS

-159 LSFFDTECESIK
+159 LSFFDAECESIK
-171 EFDPTT
+171 ELDPTT

-266 KSLKV
+266 KFLKV
-271 LENAQG
+271 LENVQG

-306 KTILDNVLGTIKK
+306 KTILDNAISAL
-319 SNMDNVLGTIEKSNM
+319 EKSSM

-368 LALNELNPGE
+368 LALNELNAGE

-408 AYLGED
+408 AYFGED

-433 DSVPVKDRLGK
+433 DSVPAKDRLGK

-480 DTHLA
+480 DVHLA

-571 NFGVKVARLDRYASE
+571 NFGVKVARLDRYIKTSE

-593 VELGLIDVLVGTH
+593 VELGQIDALIGTH

-616 GLVVVDEEHKFGVKQ
+616 GLMVVDEEHKFGVKQ

-651 IPRTLNMALSQIKS
+651 IPRTLNMALSQIKG

-735 SQINANKSEEIMLEF
+735 SQINAHDSEEIMLEF

-937 FGKIDDLSAQ
+937 FGKMDDLSAQ

-961 GILKLSNFNQNI
+961 GIIKLSNFNQNI
-973 TLTYSDEKKESL
+973 TITYSDEKKESL

-1000 KHLRAQISLKQR
+1000 KHLRAQISLKRR

>member
-22 KDFKESELAKE
+22 KDFKESKLAKE

-40 NTKAIL
+40 NIKAVL

-171 EFDPTT
+171 ELDPTT

-199 PSYKDL
+199 SSYKDL

-230 EKANDLLHAY
+230 EKAQDLLSVY

-246 KALEEIQEL
+246 RALEEIQEL
-255 ASLNELDCERF
+255 ASLNELDDERF

-306 KTILDNVLGTIKK
+306 KTILDNAISAL
-319 SNMDNVLGTIEKSNM
+319 EKSSM

-368 LALNELNPGE
+368 LALNELNAGE

-433 DSVPVKDRLGK
+433 DSVPAKDRLGK

-485 ELEVF
+485 ELEIF

-500 DQEKAIAEISK
+500 DQEKAIAEISR

-545 GFQSVLVVPTTLLAH
+545 GFQSTLVVPTTLLAH

-593 VELGLIDVLVGTH
+593 VELGLVDVLVGTH

-651 IPRTLNMALSQIKS
+651 IPRTLNMALSQIKG

-720 KLENLIPKLKIAILH
+720 KLEELIPKLKIAILH
-735 SQINANKSEEIMLEF
+735 SQINANESEEIMLEF

-832 GSGESIAYHDLEIR
+832 GSGESVAYHDLEIR

-891 IQLGVS
+891 MQLGVS

-922 NVDEVGQI
+922 NTDEVGQI

-961 GILKLSNFNQNI
+961 GIIKLSNFNQNI
-973 TLTYSDEKKESL
+973 TITYSDEKKESL

-1000 KHLRAQISLKQR
+1000 KHLRAQISLKRR

>member
-84 AIIIAPIS
+84 TIIIAPIS

-159 LSFFDTECESIK
+159 LSFFDMECESIK

-230 EKANDLLHAY
+230 EKAQDLLSVY
-240 KSVISP
+240 KIVISP
-246 KALEEIQEL
+246 RALEEIQEL

-266 KSLKV
+266 KFLEV
-271 LENAQG
+271 LETPQG

-289 GFIALH
+289 SFIALH
-295 SNHKITLLAPN
+295 SHHKITLLAPN
-306 KTILDNVLGTIKK
+306 KTILDNAISALER
-319 SNMDNVLGTIEKSNM
+319 SNI

-433 DSVPVKDRLGK
+433 DSVPTKDRLGK

-449 LKAKVRTKLLE
+449 LKAKVKTKLLE

-511 DLSSKRVMD
+511 DLSSRRVMD

-545 GFQSVLVVPTTLLAH
+545 GFQSALVVPTTLLAH

-593 VELGLIDVLVGTH
+593 VELGQVDVLVGTH

-651 IPRTLNMALSQIKS
+651 IPRTLNMALSQIKG

-735 SQINANKSEEIMLEF
+735 SQINANESEEIMLEF

-961 GILKLSNFNQNI
+961 GIIKLSNFNQNI

-1000 KHLRAQISLKQR
+1000 KYLRAQISLKRR

>member
-7 YRALN
+7 YKALN
-12 KGFDYQILAC
+12 EGFDYQILAC
-22 KDFKESELAKE
+22 KDFKESKLAKE

-84 AIIIAPIS
+84 TIIIAPIS

-171 EFDPTT
+171 ELDPTT

-230 EKANDLLHAY
+230 EKAQDLLSVY

-255 ASLNELDCERF
+255 ASLNELDGERF
-266 KSLKV
+266 KFLKV

-306 KTILDNVLGTIKK
+306 KTILDNTISVLDAG
-319 SNMDNVLGTIEKSNM
+319 NM

-344 FKTPDGIFISLNSFE
+344 FKTPDRIFISLNSFE
-359 RKKKRQKSK
+359 RKKKHRKSK

-433 DSVPVKDRLGK
+433 DSVPAKDRLGK

-460 IAGKI
+460 IASKI

-511 DLSSKRVMD
+511 DLSSHRVMD

-545 GFQSVLVVPTTLLAH
+545 GFQSALVVPTTLLAH

-593 VELGLIDVLVGTH
+593 VELGLVDVLVGTH

-651 IPRTLNMALSQIKS
+651 IPRTLNMALSQIKG

-720 KLENLIPKLKIAILH
+720 KLEELIPKLKIAILH

-961 GILKLSNFNQNI
+961 GIIKLSNFNQNI
-973 TLTYSDEKKESL
+973 TLTYSDENKESL

-1000 KHLRAQISLKQR
+1000 KHLRTQISLKRR

>member
-84 AIIIAPIS
+84 TIIIAPIS

-171 EFDPTT
+171 ELDPTT

-230 EKANDLLHAY
+230 EKANDLLHTY

-266 KSLKV
+266 KFLKV

-289 GFIALH
+289 GFITLH
-295 SNHKITLLAPN
+295 SNRKITLLAPN
-306 KTILDNVLGTIKK
+306 KTILDNAISAL
-319 SNMDNVLGTIEKSNM
+319 EKSSI

-433 DSVPVKDRLGK
+433 DSVPAKDRLGK

-460 IAGKI
+460 IASKI

-480 DTHLA
+480 ETHLA

-532 EVAMHAIFCAFLN
+532 EVAMHAIFCTFLN
-545 GFQSVLVVPTTLLAH
+545 GFQSALVVPTTLLAH

-571 NFGVKVARLDRYASE
+571 NFGVKVARLDRYASG

-606 AILGAKFKNL
+606 AVLGAKFKNL

-651 IPRTLNMALSQIKS
+651 IPRTLNMALYQIKG

-735 SQINANKSEEIMLEF
+735 SQINANESEEIMLEF

-937 FGKIDDLSAQ
+937 FGKIDDLSTQ

-961 GILKLSNFNQNI
+961 GIIKLSNFNQNI
-973 TLTYSDEKKESL
+973 TITYSGEKKESL

-1000 KHLRAQISLKQR
+1000 KHLHAQISLKRR

>member
-1 MIQSSL
+1 M
-7 YRALN
+7 
-12 KGFDYQILAC
+12 
-22 KDFKESELAKE
+22 
-33 VISYFKP
+33 
-40 NTKAIL
+40 
-46 FPEFRAK
+46 
-53 KNDDLRSFF
+53 RSFF

-159 LSFFDTECESIK
+159 LSFFDMECESIK

-177 QMSLKEDLLEIEI
+177 QMSLKEDLLEVEI
-190 PPTLFSLDE
+190 LPTLFSLNE
-199 PSYKDL
+199 QSYKDL

-246 KALEEIQEL
+246 RALGEIQEL
-255 ASLNELDCERF
+255 ASLNELDGERF
-266 KSLKV
+266 KFLKV
-271 LENAQG
+271 LENPQG

-289 GFIALH
+289 SFIALH
-295 SNHKITLLAPN
+295 SNRKITLLAPN
-306 KTILDNVLGTIKK
+306 KTILDNAISAL
-319 SNMDNVLGTIEKSNM
+319 EKSHI

-368 LALNELNPGE
+368 LALNELNAGE

-408 AYLGED
+408 AYFGED

-433 DSVPVKDRLGK
+433 DSVPIKDRLGK

-449 LKAKVRTKLLE
+449 LKAKVKTKLLE

-485 ELEVF
+485 ELEIF

-545 GFQSVLVVPTTLLAH
+545 GFQSALVVPTTLLAH

-593 VELGLIDVLVGTH
+593 VELGLVDVLVGTH

-651 IPRTLNMALSQIKS
+651 IPRTLNMALSQIKG
-665 ISSLKTPPTDRKPSR
+665 ISSLKIPPTDRKPSR

-692 EIIYRELRRNGQIFY
+692 EIIHRELRRNGQIFY

-720 KLENLIPKLKIAILH
+720 KLEDLIPKLKIAILH
-735 SQINANKSEEIMLEF
+735 SQINAHESEETMLEF

-891 IQLGVS
+891 IQLSVS
-897 AFLNPELIAS
+897 AFLNPELIGS

-922 NVDEVGQI
+922 NTDEVGQI

-961 GILKLSNFNQNI
+961 DIIKLSNFNQNI
-973 TLTYSDEKKESL
+973 TITYSDEKKESL

-1000 KHLRAQISLKQR
+1000 KHLRAQISLKRH